1 MVTVKAVAALCS
13 IIWVT
18 GLAFAPHAIA
28 QTIPDATGYAQA
40 DLPGIEKIDL
50 LGQHVSNGSFDLT
63 IIENNYGRLFGTGA
77 AVAEFDSS
85 TTPFVISGYSTQK
98 GFELGGQAKSL
109 LDYYVDVE
117 SRLNTTVAVDVSA
130 SGGAGVVDGSSS
142 LAGDNFSAKA
152 EFIFDKNG
160 AEAASGEASASQSVR
175 SSGFTVNKMLEL
187 KTNQP
192 YAVEISTIATGALFG
207 DTSLSAFVD
216 PAFKIAPTVQDP
228 ADFTIAFSPNLAAV
242 PEASP
247 LFLVGFGLALAAFA
261 RVARKRGV
269 EPLVKSTPQTVSLPH
284 PVARHR
290 YAREGKRTER
300 FEQRARRCRLE
311 SPQACA
317 QEDDV
322 SIRQGDSLGGS
333 LLPGTASHH

>member
-1 MVTVKAVAALCS
+1 MKAAAALCS
-13 IIWVT
+13 AIWVT
-18 GLAFAPHAIA
+18 GLAFVPDGIA
-28 QTIPDATGYAQA
+28 QTIPDATGFAQVN
-40 DLPGIEKIDL
+40 LPGIHKKDR
-50 LGQHVSNGSFDLT
+50 LGPHVSNDSFDLT

-85 TTPFVISGYSTQK
+85 TTPFVMSGFSTHK
-98 GFELGGQAKSL
+98 GFELGGRAKSL
-109 LDYYVDVE
+109 LDYYIDVE

-130 SGGAGVVDGSSS
+130 SGGAQAVGGSSS
-142 LAGDNFSAKA
+142 LAGDKFSAKA
-152 EFIFDKNG
+152 KFIFDKNG
-160 AEAASGEASASQSVR
+160 AEAVLGEAIASQTVR

-247 LFLVGFGLALAAFA
+247 L
-261 RVARKRGV
+261 
-269 EPLVKSTPQTVSLPH
+269 S
-284 PVARHR
+284 
-290 YAREGKRTER
+290 
-300 FEQRARRCRLE
+300 
-311 SPQACA
+311 
-317 QEDDV
+317 
-322 SIRQGDSLGGS
+322 
-333 LLPGTASHH
+333 